1 MPVPLLGQHPND
13 RGGRTL
19 VKPSIRKRRLI
30 GRLLALAGL
39 AVMVGAA
46 PASAQAA
53 GPNLGSVIDALRI
66 WMVGLLAGLATLFLT
81 VGGIRYLLAGG
92 DPSQVE
98 RAKQSLRSAAVGYAV
113 AALAPVLVAILR
125 SIIGT

>member
-1 MPVPLLGQHPND
+1 M
-13 RGGRTL
+13 
-19 VKPSIRKRRLI
+19 KPSIPKQWRLI
-30 GRLLALAGL
+30 GRLLALAAL
-39 AVMVGAA
+39 AMVIAAA
-46 PASAQAA
+46 PASAQAT
-53 GPNLGSVIDALRI
+53 GPNLSSVIDALRI
-66 WMVGLLAGLATLFLT
+66 GMVGLLAGLATLFLT

-125 SIIGT
+125 SIIGA